1 MTAGDNA
8 SASASSKNKEGGTMP
23 QISRSTEDEHGSHT
37 TKTTETH
44 DSDGKKDTKIVS
56 KDRVRRRIRRVMSSK
71 QSLPKL
77 AARLLRLEVRLLV
90 WRVGRGWRVLS
101 ESGVNINSIS
111 GSVRRL
117 HIILDKHRE

>member
-44 DSDGKKDTKIVS
+44 DSDGKNDTKIVS
-56 KDRVRRRIRRVMSSK
+56 KGPGTKKDKESDVEQAVFAK
-71 QSLPKL
+71 AGGTFV
-77 AARLLRLEVRLLV
+77 AAGGAVASVAGGKGVASAE
-90 WRVGRGWRVLS
+90 RVGS
-101 ESGVNINSIS
+101 E
-111 GSVRRL
+111 
-117 HIILDKHRE
+117 H